1 MLCAKKWFK
10 CPKWG
15 GINKL
20 CAQNGP
26 KNAQNAQ
33 KYKKLKMHEKLHGN
47 KIMRQKM
54 RKNK

>member
-1 MLCAKKWFK
+1 M
-10 CPKWG
+10 PKMG

-20 CAQNGP
+20 CAQKDP

-54 RKNK
+54 RENK